1 MLLSRLAATRTALA
15 ATRSR
20 NAKRDRIAEVLRD
33 ASADDVEI
41 VVAYLSGGLRQRR
54 TGVGWR
60 TLQHAPPPAAEPS
73 LTVAE
78 VDAAFAAMAELSGPG
93 SSSAR
98 ADAVR
103 ALFARAT
110 AEEQQ
115 FLFGLVSG
123 ELRQGAMESAVQ
135 DGLAVAYGVPLA
147 AVRRAAMLLS
157 STTAAAAVLL
167 EGGLPALDRGRPRG
181 RHRDPADARGQRADP
196 AAAVAKS
203 GLPVLVDHKLD
214 GVRVQVHRDG
224 TAVRIFT
231 RSLDDITARLPGVA
245 EAVRALPQTRL
256 VLDGEVLAMG
266 ADGRPEV
273 FQVVAS
279 RTMSEVDPAGPAP
292 DNPLRVFFFD
302 LLHVDGRDLLDT
314 PLQERLA
321 VMRDVLPAALT
332 VPRQVCATEA
342 EVAAR
347 FSAAVADGY
356 EGVVIKNL
364 AAPYAAG
371 RRDSAWVK
379 IKPRHTFDLVVTAAE
394 WGHGRRQGWLSNLHL
409 AAPDPETGELVML
422 GKTFKGLTDELLTW
436 QTQRFLELEERRDRY
451 TVYLQPTH
459 GGGDRLRRPADLHP
473 LSRRGRAAVRP
484 GAALPA
490 GQDAGRGRHDRHGP
504 GAEPDPAAGRR
515 TGPMSSAAAARPYP

>member
-20 NAKRDRIAEVLRD
+20 NAKRDLIAEVLRD
-33 ASADDVEI
+33 ASAADVHI

-73 LTVAE
+73 LTVSE
-78 VDAAFAAMAELSGPG
+78 VDAAFAAMAELSGAG
-93 SSSAR
+93 SSNAR
-98 ADAVR
+98 AEAVR
-103 ALFARAT
+103 DLFARAT

-123 ELRQGAMESAVQ
+123 ELRQGAMEAAVQ
-135 DGLAVAYGVPLA
+135 DGLAVAYAVPLA

-157 STTAAAAVLL
+157 STTSAAAVLL
-167 EGGLPALDRGRPRG
+167 QGGLPALEAVGLQVGTGIQPMLAASAP
-181 RHRDPADARGQRADP
+181 DPGG
-196 AAAVAKS
+196 AVTKT

-224 TAVRIFT
+224 DGVRIFT
-231 RSLDDITARLPGVA
+231 RSLDDITNRLPGVA
-245 EAVRALPQTRL
+245 EAVRGLPQNRL
-256 VLDGEVLAMG
+256 VLDGEVLAMA

-279 RTMSEVDPAGPAP
+279 RAMSELDPAGPAP
-292 DNPLRVFFFD
+292 DNPLQVFFFD
-302 LLHVDGRDLLDT
+302 LLHADGRDLLDT
-314 PLQERLA
+314 PLRDRLTMMA
-321 VMRDVLPAALT
+321 EVLPEALT
-332 VPRQVCATEA
+332 VPRQVCATEE

-347 FSAAVADGY
+347 FAEAVADGY

-364 AAPYAAG
+364 SAPYVAG
-371 RRDSAWVK
+371 RRDAAWVK

-409 AAPDPETGELVML
+409 AAPDPDTGELVML

-436 QTQRFLELEERRDRY
+436 QTERFLELETRRDRY
-451 TVYLQPTH
+451 TVYLEPSTVVEIACDGLQISTRYP
-459 GGGDRLRRPADLHP
+459 GGVALRFARVLRYRPDKTAAEADTITTVKA
-473 LSRRGRAAVRP
+473 LSP
-484 GAALPA
+484 ILPA
-490 GQDAGRGRHDRHGP
+490 VADREG
-504 GAEPDPAAGRR
+504 
-515 TGPMSSAAAARPYP
+515 